1 MKVLIIPTWYPI
13 GEDKLMGIYHR
24 DFANSLNR
32 FGIKADILFI
42 DRERLRAPLK
52 YLFMKKKEVIN
63 AETTTYIYKMLNLNR
78 FGFHFQIKRYVEKLD
93 KAFKNYLKTNSKPDV
108 IHAMVTVPA
117 GYAATVIGKK
127 YNIPVVIT
135 EHGGLLERFFEKEEF
150 KEYTKEVFDYATY
163 SVVSSYMKD
172 IVLKYEKECFILPNQ
187 VDTRIFKNDIKRS
200 ITNELNLVSV
210 CALREGKNLDNAFK
224 AIKILI
230 KKGYNVHYD
239 IIGEGFKEKYYKDK
253 CSEEGL
259 NDYVTFMGKMEKPQ
273 IAEVFKKEHALIISS
288 ELESFAISGIEALAS
303 GLPVITTDCKGPND
317 YMTEK
322 TGIICKCGDPEDMA
336 AAIEKLYNNYN
347 SYKKENMVKMAQK
360 FDDEEVVKIA
370 EQIYEY
376 AIKKSS
382 TNN

>member
-93 KAFKNYLKTNSKPDV
+93 KAFKNYLKTNPKPDV

-135 EHGGLLERFFEKEEF
+135 EPFL
-150 KEYTKEVFDYATY
+150 
-163 SVVSSYMKD
+163 
-172 IVLKYEKECFILPNQ
+172 
-187 VDTRIFKNDIKRS
+187 
-200 ITNELNLVSV
+200 
-210 CALREGKNLDNAFK
+210 
-224 AIKILI
+224 
-230 KKGYNVHYD
+230 
-239 IIGEGFKEKYYKDK
+239 
-253 CSEEGL
+253 
-259 NDYVTFMGKMEKPQ
+259 
-273 IAEVFKKEHALIISS
+273 
-288 ELESFAISGIEALAS
+288 
-303 GLPVITTDCKGPND
+303 
-317 YMTEK
+317 
-322 TGIICKCGDPEDMA
+322 
-336 AAIEKLYNNYN
+336 
-347 SYKKENMVKMAQK
+347 
-360 FDDEEVVKIA
+360 
-370 EQIYEY
+370 
-376 AIKKSS
+376 
-382 TNN
+382 